1 VSGESRRRDGEA
13 ERSTRVTL
21 QRLGLWCRRGG
32 DAIGS
37 NAGGVARG
45 AERHKVQQRTGKR
58 GVWWS
63 NGNGEGKKED
73 RTRRARGGH
82 KSRMPGSVRAVSPII
97 HLHRAVSCS
106 AALLR
111 WRASVQKCLPRMTPP
126 ASTIC
131 VGGQLAARACAQSH
145 LASRPHGADEWR
157 RHPRLLHAGL
167 AGWSSSAGQLASWQ
181 REALGG
187 ADMQMRMSD
196 ENPRQA
202 HAAAAGSLGRR
213 ALGRCGMRRCS
224 DAAMRLCWAGGGHA
238 RSQVVLPRGRL
249 VQTWTSTWTFVFV
262 SAVQGGPPGSRV
274 WRGILIGH
282 RVTGPCT
289 WDNSLRGRDTL
300 NLWPEQLAVEAA
312 AAPP

>member
-21 QRLGLWCRRGG
+21 QRLGLWCRRGR

-111 WRASVQKCLPRMTPP
+111 WRVSVQKCLPRMTPP
-126 ASTIC
+126 APAIC

-167 AGWSSSAGQLASWQ
+167 AGRVVLASWQ
-181 REALGG
+181 
-187 ADMQMRMSD
+187 
-196 ENPRQA
+196 
-202 HAAAAGSLGRR
+202 AGSGRHW
-213 ALGRCGMRRCS
+213 AGQTCRCG
-224 DAAMRLCWAGGGHA
+224 
-238 RSQVVLPRGRL
+238 
-249 VQTWTSTWTFVFV
+249 
-262 SAVQGGPPGSRV
+262 
-274 WRGILIGH
+274 
-282 RVTGPCT
+282 
-289 WDNSLRGRDTL
+289 
-300 NLWPEQLAVEAA
+300 
-312 AAPP
+312 

>member
-1 VSGESRRRDGEA
+1 
-13 ERSTRVTL
+13 
-21 QRLGLWCRRGG
+21 
-32 DAIGS
+32 
-37 NAGGVARG
+37 
-45 AERHKVQQRTGKR
+45 
-58 GVWWS
+58 
-63 NGNGEGKKED
+63 
-73 RTRRARGGH
+73 
-82 KSRMPGSVRAVSPII
+82 
-97 HLHRAVSCS
+97 
-106 AALLR
+106 
-111 WRASVQKCLPRMTPP
+111 MTPP
-126 ASTIC
+126 APTIC

-213 ALGRCGMRRCS
+213 APGRCGVRRCG
-224 DAAMRLCWAGGGHA
+224 DAAMRLCWAGGAPRQFYRVAVLFRPGPRLGHL
-238 RSQVVLPRGRL
+238 LPL
-249 VQTWTSTWTFVFV
+249 L
-262 SAVQGGPPGSRV
+262 VQGGPPGSRV

-282 RVTGPCT
+282 RAAGPCT